1 MAIPEQIR
9 KQSEA
14 VQELYKQLN
23 QETEETGEVQET
35 PPADEPSVDE
45 QEVAEDQQQEEVV
58 EAQAADENDAPED
71 AAPPSESEQK
81 PDGEKVSEEAIL
93 QKYKTL
99 QGMYNAEVP
108 RLHAQNKEMHQKL
121 QQMEQLLASL
131 SSQKEAASQQPV
143 EAEKLVTEK
152 DVEEYGES
160 IDVMRKVTREELGS
174 VAQRIA
180 QLEGYLQQ
188 LQSSVVPQVQ
198 AVAQK
203 QAASSEQAFWS
214 ELTNVVPNW
223 REVNDDQDFQ
233 SWLLQT
239 DPLTGITRQT
249 YLEDAQR
256 SLDAR
261 RVATFFQ
268 TWLENNGQASV
279 ARPEKSVK
287 KPAPE
292 LEKQVAPGR
301 SKNSGTPEP
310 SKGRVY
316 TPQDIEKFFT
326 DVRQGKYKGRES
338 ERDKIERDIFA
349 AQRENRIQVNA

>member
-23 QETEETGEVQET
+23 EATEESGEVQES
-35 PPADEPSVDE
+35 PPADE
-45 QEVAEDQQQEEVV
+45 EVVVEELQEEVV
-58 EAQAADENDAPED
+58 EAQQADDNTVSDE
-71 AAPPSESEQK
+71 AAPSPESEQK
-81 PDGEKVSEEAIL
+81 AGDEKVSEEAIL

-108 RLHAQNKEMHQKL
+108 RLHAQNKEMQQKL
-121 QQMEQLLASL
+121 QHMQSLLATL
-131 SSQKEAASQQPV
+131 SPQENSTSQPPV

-152 DVEEYGES
+152 DIEEYGDS
-160 IDVMRKVTREELGS
+160 IDVMRKVTREELNS
-174 VAQRIA
+174 VASRIA
-180 QLEGYLQQ
+180 QLENYLRQ
-188 LQSSVVPQVQ
+188 LQTNVVPQVE
-198 AVAQK
+198 AVAQR

-214 ELTNVVPNW
+214 ELSNAVPNW

-233 SWLLQT
+233 SWLLQV

-256 SLDAR
+256 NLDAR
-261 RVATFFQ
+261 RVATFFH

-279 ARPEKSVK
+279 ARPVETSA
-287 KPAPE
+287 KPQSAE

-301 SKNSGTPEP
+301 SKNSGTPKP
-310 SKGRVY
+310 DKARVY
-316 TPQDIEKFFT
+316 TPTDIQKFFE
-326 DVRQGKYKGRES
+326 DVRKGKYKGREA

-349 AQRENRIQVNA
+349 AQRENRIQINA